1 MIYKHGRLPYTMT
14 ARTGGGGTH
23 EFFVWPADLDLPYLI
38 GLADGLE
45 VIGEGHVVVATPS
58 LHPSG
63 RRYQW
68 EPELGPDE
76 MAPQPAPGWLL
87 DAIRPL
93 VVESSPPSPR
103 GTFPAA
109 QIDPILAGCAWL
121 AHCRTDAVNLSE
133 PEWYGMLSIVGRC
146 RNGDQLAHEFSKPYL
161 HYSSE
166 ETAAKLQH
174 ALRDAGPATCARIR
188 NSLGGSSFCN
198 SCSNAGRVKSP
209 IVLGI
214 RRSIAMSSRVT
225 ADENHPIGERPTTME
240 DECQPLKEAP
250 DLINFLHNDHG
261 NGERLLAM
269 SGEDLGYC
277 HAFKKW
283 LVWDGMRWAVDDTDQ
298 ARHLAKRAMLEFL
311 RQAVGR
317 GAGDTVE
324 RFARGSLDAR
334 RITSLLSMAE
344 CESFVRPSG
353 LDTNPNLL
361 NFLNGTVD
369 LSTGTLRSHE
379 RRDFITKL
387 IHYHYKPAASCHRW
401 LAFLN
406 QIMGGG
412 PDAGET
418 DQPRAKQ
425 FVDYLQRAFGYSLT
439 GCTIEKAVFVLFGAG
454 DNGKSTMLNTFRQLV
469 EEYAVLLQADTLMVR
484 QESNN
489 TQADLADLRGARF
502 VQTSETEE
510 GQRLAQGKLKRITQG
525 MGKIKAVRKYENP
538 IEFPETH
545 KLWMDTNRKP
555 TIRDADDQAT
565 FSRLHPIPFTVKITK
580 IDRDMPAKLLQ
591 EAEGILAWAVAGA
604 KLWHESG
611 LHRPAEVDAARDEWR
626 SEADQLGRFI
636 GDCCVTTENSRVPAS
651 ALYAEYKRWAEGCG
665 EKDIMSATAF
675 GSKLPLR
682 GFAKQS
688 TNRGIVYLGIGLKAA
703 AGEGGEGS

>member
-1 MIYKHGRLPYTMT
+1 MISDDDIRVAIAEEHTKQQQTKANEPAVRRLNP
-14 ARTGGGGTH
+14 
-23 EFFVWPADLDLPYLI
+23 
-38 GLADGLE
+38 
-45 VIGEGHVVVATPS
+45 
-58 LHPSG
+58 
-63 RRYQW
+63 
-68 EPELGPDE
+68 
-76 MAPQPAPGWLL
+76 
-87 DAIRPL
+87 
-93 VVESSPPSPR
+93 
-103 GTFPAA
+103 
-109 QIDPILAGCAWL
+109 
-121 AHCRTDAVNLSE
+121 
-133 PEWYGMLSIVGRC
+133 
-146 RNGDQLAHEFSKPYL
+146 
-161 HYSSE
+161 
-166 ETAAKLQH
+166 
-174 ALRDAGPATCARIR
+174 
-188 NSLGGSSFCN
+188 
-198 SCSNAGRVKSP
+198 
-209 IVLGI
+209 
-214 RRSIAMSSRVT
+214 
-225 ADENHPIGERPTTME
+225 
-240 DECQPLKEAP
+240 AP
-250 DLINFLHNDHG
+250 DLTIQLLNDHG
-261 NGERLLAM
+261 NAERLIELFGA
-269 SGEDLGYC
+269 DLRYC
-277 HAFKKW
+277 HPFKKW
-283 LVWDGMRWAVDDTDQ
+283 LVWDGRRWVVDEIDQ
-298 ARHLAKRAMLEFL
+298 ARRLAKKAMLEFL
-311 RQAVGR
+311 RQMIDKK
-317 GAGDTVE
+317 AGE
-324 RFARGSLDAR
+324 EAEKFARGCLNAH
-334 RITSLLSMAE
+334 RIATLLSMAE
-344 CESFVRPSG
+344 SEIFVRPTE
-353 LDTNPNLL
+353 LDTHPYLL

-369 LSTGTLRSHE
+369 LRTGAMRQQQRS
-379 RRDFITKL
+379 DFITKL
-387 IHYHYKPAASCHRW
+387 VHYEYRRDAPCGRW
-401 LAFLN
+401 LGFLG

-412 PDAGET
+412 ADASVV
-418 DQPRAKQ
+418 DRARAQQ

-611 LHRPAEVDAARDEWR
+611 LHRPAEVDAARDDWR

-651 ALYAEYKRWAEGCG
+651 ALYAAYKHWAEGCG
-665 EKDIMSATAF
+665 EKDVMSVTAF

-682 GFAKQS
+682 GFAKDN
-688 TNRGIVYLGIGLKAA
+688 TNRGVVYLRIGLKAP
-703 AGEGGEGS
+703 AGEGSEGS